1 MGKKIVFLG
10 SSVTYGSAAG
20 GVSFADIICERNGYE
35 MIKEAVSGT
44 TLVDE
49 DDSSYVSRLKRIEE
63 ENVDLFI
70 CQLSTN
76 DATKGYPLGVITDSK
91 DIDSFDVKTIAGAI
105 EYILGLVS
113 EKWHC
118 PMSFYTGTRYDSVA
132 YADMVELLKKI
143 AEKWG
148 VNIINLWD
156 DTSLNSI
163 SADDY
168 TRFMNDPIHPTI
180 DGYRDWWAPFIEK
193 KIKEMFRES

>member
-49 DDSSYVSRLKRIEE
+49 DGSSYVSRLKRIEE

-76 DATKGYPLGVITDSK
+76 DATKGYPGS
-91 DIDSFDVKTIAGAI
+91 
-105 EYILGLVS
+105 YN
-113 EKWHC
+113 
-118 PMSFYTGTRYDSVA
+118 R
-132 YADMVELLKKI
+132 
-143 AEKWG
+143 
-148 VNIINLWD
+148 
-156 DTSLNSI
+156 
-163 SADDY
+163 
-168 TRFMNDPIHPTI
+168 
-180 DGYRDWWAPFIEK
+180 
-193 KIKEMFRES
+193 